1 MRRIPKSFQLMGH
14 TITVQLVDKKDWKY
28 EDDLAYWDPD
38 KNQISIMRQSRT
50 QLRHTFWHETMHAV
64 LDAMSHKLA
73 RDEQFVDQVGGL
85 LAQIM
90 DTAEF

>member
-1 MRRIPKSFQLMGH
+1 
-14 TITVQLVDKKDWKY
+14 
-28 EDDLAYWDPD
+28 
-38 KNQISIMRQSRT
+38 
-50 QLRHTFWHETMHAV
+50 MHAV

>member
-14 TITVQLVDKKDWKY
+14 TINVQVIDKKDWKI
-28 EDDLAYWDPD
+28 EDASGYFDPD
-38 KNQISIMRQSRT
+38 KNQILLLKQPRT
-50 QLRHTFWHETMHAV
+50 QLRHTYWHEVTHAILYV
-64 LDAMSHKLA
+64 MGHKLYGN
-73 RDEQFVDQVGGL
+73 ESFVDQVGGL

>member
-14 TITVQLVDKKDWKY
+14 TITVQVIDKKDWKI
-28 EDDLAYWDPD
+28 EDASGYFDPD
-38 KNQISIMRQSRT
+38 KNQILLLKQPRT
-50 QLRHTFWHETMHAV
+50 QLRHTYWHEVTHAILYV
-64 LDAMSHKLA
+64 MGHKLYGN
-73 RDEQFVDQVGGL
+73 ESFVDQVGGL